1 MRERNNGSGK
11 DPAEYHTGF
20 IENSIS
26 VSFPHIKPST
36 PDKQKLMALKG
47 GILGSLMYPIVYIMY
62 ILF

>member
-1 MRERNNGSGK
+1 MEQKNGSGQ

-36 PDKQKLMALKG
+36 PDKQKLMAL
-47 GILGSLMYPIVYIMY
+47 
-62 ILF
+62 